1 MDRKHLLEG
10 QAQADA
16 TDSLHELSFDELGWV
31 GGGQM
36 GSGEDLPKES

>member
-1 MDRKHLLEG
+1 MDRKHVLED

-16 TDSLHELSFDELGWV
+16 TDGLRELSLDELGWV

-36 GSGEDLPKES
+36 GSGEELPKES